1 MIFGIELVA
10 DSAGHRISSLNLEEI
25 ANEFSSCFKKK
36 PKKQVW
42 HLGYTMVVTRK
53 VKVPKRDFG
62 DEPAPPAAPE
72 AAEAVVE
79 KVVPDVDESNDEN
92 VGDLSNLDE
101 VPADDTIEESIENI
115 KTEVEGEDGS
125 GKRVSKPSFKVKYA
139 GQKLSGNLSPF
150 DADFCFFNNEI

>member
-1 MIFGIELVA
+1 
-10 DSAGHRISSLNLEEI
+10 
-25 ANEFSSCFKKK
+25 
-36 PKKQVW
+36 
-42 HLGYTMVVTRK
+42 MVVTRK

-139 GQKLSGNLSPF
+139 GQKLSGNLSLLTRIF
-150 DADFCFFNNEI
+150 VSLTKKSRFKTQFFKDKLKIY